1 MDLNELLQGS
11 ENHPSLIKTDFL
23 IFLFQSWS
31 KLCAQENIHQ
41 SCREQESLE
50 ESFFLPQAIAFKEF
64 ILKFFKTKGFHGK
77 NKQI

>member
-50 ESFFLPQAIAFKEF
+50 ESFFCRKLLR
-64 ILKFFKTKGFHGK
+64 LKNSF
-77 NKQI
+77 